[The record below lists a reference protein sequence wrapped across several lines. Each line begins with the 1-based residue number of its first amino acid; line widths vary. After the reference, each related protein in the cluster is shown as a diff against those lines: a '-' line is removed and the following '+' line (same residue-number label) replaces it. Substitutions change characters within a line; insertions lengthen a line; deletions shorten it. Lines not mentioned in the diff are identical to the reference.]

1 MLKNYLLIGWRNIIK
16 AVGSSAI
23 HVCGLA
29 AGMAVAI
36 LIGVWIHNE
45 LNFNKSFANYDRIA
59 QLYHNISFGEDIMAI
74 PDLPAALGEAIR
86 SKYPEVEDVAITSG
100 QGEHILSYQEVKLSE
115 AGLFVEP
122 QFLAMFSITA
132 AQGTASL
139 NDMHSMLI
147 SKSLASALFS
157 DNQPIG
163 KVIKVDNRDLL
174 TVVGVFD
181 DFSSNTEFTDV
192 KLLLP
197 LNYYYSINEDHRKQQ
212 QSWDAFHFECFV
224 LLNEHTPIEQAE
236 SKLKSI
242 LYDNTSAEGK
252 ALNPVGFLYPMHKWH
267 LYDGIKNGDGT
278 DRNIRFVWMF
288 GTIGVCVLLLACIN
302 FMNLSTARSERRS
315 REVGIRKVM
324 GSVRYQLVFQFLSE
338 SLLIVL
344 ISFLLAVGLAALV
357 LPWFS
362 ELAGRKMIFP
372 WYDTAFMLG
381 SLVLILVTG
390 LLAGSYPALYL
401 SSFNAIKVLKG
412 TFKAGRSA
420 TIPRKVL
427 VVFQFTTSIVLIV
440 VTVFVFL
447 QLQHAKNRPVGFDR
461 EGIVHVA
468 IRTDALANA
477 NYNALRHELLATG
490 VVDNMGTSDFPVTG
504 AMSADASLSWEGK
517 DPAQHP
523 LIAMN
528 SCSHDF
534 PKTNGFQ
541 FVEGRDFSREFTSDS
556 SAILV
561 NEMTAKLISE
571 NGKSVVGKKITF
583 GNDTEREIVGVIKD
597 QVRWTPFM
605 KQSPHLYFV
614 SYKAAGFITVRLNPH
629 VSTHDA
635 LKQIEAAIKKFDAG
649 DPFEYEFLDD
659 DYAQQFRHE
668 ERIGTLASVFS
679 VLAIFI
685 SCIGIFGLATFS
697 VSQRTKEIGIRKVMG
712 ASVFN
717 VWGMLSRDFVTII
730 TVAVLLSTPLA
741 YYFTRQWLAQYEYR
755 VEMSWL
761 VFIVTD
767 ILVVSITLFTV
778 SHQALA
784 AALTDPVKSLRS
796 E

>member
-36 LIGVWIHNE
+36 LIGIWIYNE

-59 QLYHNISFGEDIMAI
+59 QLYHNITFGEDVMAI

-86 SKYPEVEDVAITSG
+86 NKYPEVEDVAITSG
-100 QGEHILSYQEVKLSE
+100 QGEHILSYQDVKLSE
-115 AGLFVEP
+115 SCLFVEP
-122 QFLAMFSITA
+122 QFLTLFSITA
-132 AQGTASL
+132 NQGTTNL
-139 NDMHSMLI
+139 NDIHSILI

-163 KVIKVDNRDLL
+163 KVIRLDNRDLL

-181 DFSSNTEFTDV
+181 DFLSNTEFTDIKV
-192 KLLLP
+192 LLP
-197 LNYYYSINEDHRKQQ
+197 LNYHFSINEEHRKQQ

-224 LLNEHTPIEQAE
+224 LLNKHASLEQAE
-236 SKLKSI
+236 SKLKTI

-252 ALNPVGFLYPMHKWH
+252 ALHPAGFLYPMRNWH

-344 ISFLLAVGLAALV
+344 ISFLLAVGLAALA

-372 WYDTAFMLG
+372 LYDPRFVVG
-381 SLVLILVTG
+381 SLLLILVTG

-420 TIPRKVL
+420 TIPRKIL

-461 EGIVHVA
+461 EGIVHIA
-468 IRTDALANA
+468 IRTDELAKA

-541 FVEGRDFSREFTSDS
+541 LVEGRDFSRDFISDS

-561 NEMTAKLISE
+561 NEMMAKLISE
-571 NGKSVVGKKITF
+571 NEKSVVGKKITF
-583 GNDTEREIVGVIKD
+583 GNDKEREIVGVIKD

-605 KQSPHLYFV
+605 KQSSHLYFV
-614 SYKAAGFITVRLNPH
+614 SYNAAKFITVRLNPN

-668 ERIGTLASVFS
+668 ERIGTLAIVFS

-697 VSQRTKEIGIRKVMG
+697 ASQRTKEIGIRKVMG

-717 VWGMLSRDFVTII
+717 IWRMLSSDFVTIVAI
-730 TVAVLLSTPLA
+730 AVLLSTPLA
-741 YYFTRQWLAQYEYR
+741 YYFTNQWLEQYEYR
-755 VEMSWL
+755 VDISWL

-767 ILVVSITLFTV
+767 ILVLSITLLTV